1 MAPNRGTIYC
11 WKLNDNNSKMP
22 GTPCKN
28 RKKDPVELVRATARR
43 LSADLRDVQG
53 FIGRECRDAG
63 RELREFQQE
72 MTTRLRRSS
81 LQGLPSLPRID
92 LPRIGISFADGP
104 RYSSVEDVKLPSCQD
119 DMESLLDDDD
129 DEESAWCRSPRPVL
143 TCDDDDEFDGRAIG
157 VSPARYSP
165 ALTRSPRSEELLRN
179 MGDTMR
185 KCSKFLGLE
194 STLNGPSAVAGAGAG
209 AGGAATPRR
218 NCQRQLQQRIS
229 APPPSPSNFGVSAVT
244 K

>member
-1 MAPNRGTIYC
+1 MKAFVVVVVFWFFYGRRSGQ
-11 WKLNDNNSKMP
+11 KMP

-104 RYSSVEDVKLPSCQD
+104 RYSSVEDVKLPSCQGA
-119 DMESLLDDDD
+119 SLRRRLGRPLFQR
-129 DEESAWCRSPRPVL
+129 RSWPRPRRFCHRCR
-143 TCDDDDEFDGRAIG
+143 TG
-157 VSPARYSP
+157 
-165 ALTRSPRSEELLRN
+165 
-179 MGDTMR
+179 M
-185 KCSKFLGLE
+185 
-194 STLNGPSAVAGAGAG
+194 
-209 AGGAATPRR
+209 TP
-218 NCQRQLQQRIS
+218 L
-229 APPPSPSNFGVSAVT
+229 
-244 K
+244 